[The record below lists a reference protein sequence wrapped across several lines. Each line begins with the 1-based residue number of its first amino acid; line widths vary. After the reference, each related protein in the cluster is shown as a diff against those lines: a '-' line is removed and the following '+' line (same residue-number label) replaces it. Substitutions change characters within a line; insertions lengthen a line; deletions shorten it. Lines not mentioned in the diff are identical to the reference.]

1 MPKEKVYVP
10 VVEPK
15 STSYLEYKELGRTV
29 TPCSVFKKD
38 TVRVRVLQICRGN
51 PAETFETEKHWEY
64 DIPWSEKKEE
74 VMVVISEPERARN
87 SKGHFVKDD
96 ASTPNVNEAYVDGK
110 TPKRKPRKAAAKKK
124 PVAKKAPAKKAPA
137 KAKAKRKTTAKK

>member
-15 STSYLEYKELGRTV
+15 STSYLEYIELGRTV
-29 TPCSVFKKD
+29 TPQPVFRKD
-38 TVRVRVLQICRGN
+38 TIRVRVLQICRGN

-74 VMVVISEPERARN
+74 VIEMKPVRARN
-87 SKGHFVKDD
+87 ARGQFVKDD
-96 ASTPNVNEAYVDGK
+96 PNTLKNEAWVS
-110 TPKRKPRKAAAKKK
+110 PKPAWGNWSKKK
-124 PVAKKAPAKKAPA
+124 SKE
-137 KAKAKRKTTAKK
+137 